1 MLITIEILVLCRCCN
16 KAILV
21 QSTHLFLGDWLVGWF
36 FFFNA
41 LPPGTPGDLKANCM
55 AHGTV
60 DEEWLTLKVVNWL

>member
-1 MLITIEILVLCRCCN
+1 MKSWYFVDVVIRPSWYSQLTCFGVI
-16 KAILV
+16 
-21 QSTHLFLGDWLVGWF
+21 GWLVGF

-41 LPPGTPGDLKANCM
+41 LPPGTPGDLKATCM